1 MSNEA
6 WNKVK
11 QTHELFKKIIS
22 PLKQHLRLNFGYM
35 IVFNDGRYYQIIE
48 DLDCLKKWVTNVET
62 SHIFCARN
70 VTNYFDGDYNF
81 TIWPEEPTCSA
92 MDIYKEYGI
101 WNGITVS
108 KINKNY
114 TELYWFTKENAED
127 GWHRWFIRNKPIIH
141 KFIKYFD
148 KSKEQLRLLKSSANL
163 ELFVFNKLFKIELQ
177 KSECAKEESFS
188 INKLNFLLE
197 SDVNLIEDLQN
208 KTPLSQREIEV
219 LHALAHGYTVKL
231 IAAKLHISFNTA
243 KCYVDRIKAKTG
255 LHYKTDLIKIYETL
269 FLKPNQHQ

>member
-127 GWHRWFIRNKPIIH
+127 GWHRWFIRNKLFLI
-141 KFIKYFD
+141 KFIKYFKNFED
-148 KSKEQLRLLKSSANL
+148 DLHIKYNIKAEN
-163 ELFVFNKLFKIELQ
+163 ELFKFAQTFNYNLYESEHHSTEFIPLIRVINILDTKSTSNNNMEEKTNLSPREVVLLSIISEGYTTKMAAKKMNIAPKTAEHYIENI
-177 KSECAKEESFS
+177 KKKTC
-188 INKLNFLLE
+188 LNYKNE
-197 SDVNLIEDLQN
+197 LIEF
-208 KTPLSQREIEV
+208 
-219 LHALAHGYTVKL
+219 YKL
-231 IAAKLHISFNTA
+231 
-243 KCYVDRIKAKTG
+243 
-255 LHYKTDLIKIYETL
+255 KIIG
-269 FLKPNQHQ
+269 